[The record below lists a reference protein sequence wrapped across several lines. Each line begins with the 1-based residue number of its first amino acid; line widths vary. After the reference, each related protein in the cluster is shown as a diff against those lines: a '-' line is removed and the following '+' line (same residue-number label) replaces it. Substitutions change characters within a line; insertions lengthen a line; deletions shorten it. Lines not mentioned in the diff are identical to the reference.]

1 MAPDAVV
8 GDSVARNITTK
19 EKKGI
24 KSLVLIALGAVVLI
38 SVAAVALG
46 VANNDKN
53 IEKVTNA
60 VPGLSPT
67 DADGWSTTTDPTCG
81 ITVDFPGERTQET
94 TDGTTRWVATVGK
107 DEALTVTCTDLD
119 ESQTKTTEQTAKE
132 YLEGFARA
140 DATERGGE
148 ILRVTEQAV
157 AGMQGIYVEGRAP
170 MATNDIL
177 VARGAD
183 AIGPPPPSSWSR
195 ALYTVKDG
203 KLFVVKIDGVSKEP
217 VAWARFANSFRFGA

>member
-8 GDSVARNITTK
+8 GDAVSRNVQGPK
-19 EKKGI
+19 KKGI
-24 KSLVLIALGAVVLI
+24 KSLILIAVGAVLLI

-46 VANNDKN
+46 AVNNDKN
-53 IEKVTNA
+53 IEKVTKA

-107 DEALTVTCTDLD
+107 DEALTVTCKDLD

-132 YLEGFARA
+132 YLEAFAQA

-148 ILRVTEQAV
+148 VLRVTEQPLGGV
-157 AGMQGIYVEGRAP
+157 QGIYVEGRAP
-170 MATNDIL
+170 MASNDVLI
-177 VARGAD
+177 AKGAD
-183 AIGPPPPSSWSR
+183 PDVSSWSR
-195 ALYTVKDG
+195 ASYTVKDG
-203 KLFVVKIDGVSKEP
+203 RLYVVKVDGVSKEP
-217 VAWARFANSFRFGA
+217 TAWDRFVNSFRFGA